1 MPKCLA
7 LSSGEMC
14 EYTPAQ
20 LFFVTLAARILPIT
34 SLVCCDELTRKPE
47 AMGKMRACVT
57 LLFNKSLESKQ
68 IPKIWKCANISP
80 IFKKGTKDDVNN
92 YRPVSLTCILC
103 KVMESI
109 VRQNHG
115 ALCVK

>member
-1 MPKCLA
+1 M
-7 LSSGEMC
+7 
-14 EYTPAQ
+14 
-20 LFFVTLAARILPIT
+20 
-34 SLVCCDELTRKPE
+34 
-47 AMGKMRACVT
+47 

-80 IFKKGTKDDVNN
+80 IFKKRRKDDVNN

-109 VRQNHG
+109 VRDKIMEHFVNKLY
-115 ALCVK
+115 ANF